1 MFFCWFIGE
10 NHQPRCHL
18 HARTSH
24 QPVAV
29 PVPLDPLLPTLLP
42 AMRGA
47 IEVVGI
53 WHNLTIK
60 HGYFRYFLH
69 LGSVLR
75 VMIHDISW
83 YIPHFCGYFHWHDF
97 LSHRFCSQNPW
108 TKPWPMF
115 GLRKKPGRSLFQI
128 WLLIG
133 CRCCWVYMQIRSATF
148 FHVVMVKKYT
158 LWLLNIAM
166 V

>member
-1 MFFCWFIGE
+1 MIQNLIWPKKKFFCWFIGE

-97 LSHRFCSQNPW
+97 LSHRFCSQKSLDE
-108 TKPWPMF
+108 T
-115 GLRKKPGRSLFQI
+115 LAHVRAAKKTWAEPFPNLVADWLSMLLSLYADPI
-128 WLLIG
+128 
-133 CRCCWVYMQIRSATF
+133 S
-148 FHVVMVKKYT
+148 
-158 LWLLNIAM
+158 NIFSCGYG
-166 V
+166 